1 MQTLIEQLSQQLQ
14 QFEQQVQQQ
23 IQQMRTTINALLS
36 NSNTTTTATTPATA
50 IESSHSYNND
60 WLKQMFQP
68 LYDIKLKPLDLILT
82 SAREQYYS
90 DLQNEIPILKGY
102 YTKDSQGKTTTY
114 LSFVLDGGLSFTQ
127 PNTPERQIQLQGWRK
142 YFDFTIPADDITPF
156 QMKKKPNLKIPSIS
170 PVDSVKKRAKRPAT
184 FAILDPVSY
193 EDICYLAGH
202 LPSSKPQ
209 YRELDIQ
216 SLIEYYGLS
225 PTENDMFTRNPGKF
239 NRGDY

>member
-36 NSNTTTTATTPATA
+36 NSNTTTTATTPATVT
-50 IESSHSYNND
+50 ESPHSYNND
-60 WLKQMFQP
+60 WFKQMFQP

-170 PVDSVKKRAKRPAT
+170 PVDSVKNALNDRLR
-184 FAILDPVSY
+184 LQ
-193 EDICYLAGH
+193 YLT
-202 LPSSKPQ
+202 Q
-209 YRELDIQ
+209 
-216 SLIEYYGLS
+216 
-225 PTENDMFTRNPGKF
+225 
-239 NRGDY
+239 